1 VPDQDTRATAGR
13 SGRRALVVAAV
24 TGTLSAPA
32 VRAQAAFPNRAIR
45 LLIPWAPGGT
55 TDVVCRALA
64 QAATRHLGQPVV
76 IDNRPGAGGILA
88 AQLMASGQVR
98 PDGYTLHSSHI
109 GLARIPFMRR
119 GVGFDPVADFTY
131 IIGLCGYVFGFVV
144 RADKPWRT
152 WADFVPYA
160 RAHPDQLTYGS
171 SGVGSDGHVSM
182 HELLAKEGLRLTHVP
197 FRGIAEAV
205 TALTAGQIDCVG
217 DGSAWAPSVDSGDF
231 RLLNIWTAERV
242 PRFPDVPTLR
252 ELGYDMVR
260 SSPYGIAGPKGMDPG
275 VVKVL
280 HDAFKA
286 ALHEPEH
293 RAAMAR
299 FDLPLIYMDT
309 AEYTAFMARQAA
321 EERRIVQELGLRIE

>member
-1 VPDQDTRATAGR
+1 MPDQRTPATAGR
-13 SGRRALVVAAV
+13 TGRRALIASGMAAA
-24 TGTLSAPA
+24 LSAPA
-32 VRAQAAFPNRAIR
+32 VRAQAAFPNRPIR
-45 LLIPWAPGGT
+45 PMIPWAPGGT

-64 QAATRHLGQPVV
+64 QAAARHLGQPVV
-76 IDNRPGAGGILA
+76 IDNRPGAGGVLA
-88 AQLMASGQVR
+88 AQQIAAGQVR
-98 PDGYTLHSSHI
+98 PDGYTLAQSHI
-109 GLARIPFMRR
+109 GIARLPYMRS
-119 GVGFDPVADFTY
+119 GLSFDPVNDFTY

-144 RADKPWRT
+144 RADRPWRT
-152 WADFVPYA
+152 WAEFVAHA
-160 RAHPDQLTYGS
+160 RANPDTLTYGS
-171 SGVGSDGHVSM
+171 SGKGSDGHVSM

-217 DGSAWAPSVDSGDF
+217 DGSAWAPAVDAGDF

-260 SSPYGIAGPKGMDPG
+260 SSPYGISGPNGMDPG
-275 VVKVL
+275 VVKL
-280 HDAFKA
+280 LRDAFKA
-286 ALHEPEH
+286 ALYEPEH

-321 EERRIVQELGLRIE
+321 EERRIVQELGLRME